1 MKNTNKVLGIVAIAV
16 IIMGIGAC
24 SLFQGKLKGT
34 VTIEGESKLG
44 KSVTANTSAVKGS
57 GIVSYQWKRNGQPI
71 DNSNVAVYALQA
83 DDKDA
88 EITVTVVFSDNIGS
102 VTSAPVKAEGYVL
115 GGPGPG
121 GGVIFYQ
128 DLNGFIMAD
137 TNEKAY
143 YLEAAPVDQQASVSW
158 VNSSFAYTNIAGTT
172 TGLGTGRNNT
182 KLMLAADS
190 ASPAALAAKNY
201 NGGGQ
206 NDWFLPSQDELN
218 EMYKNRNLVHLSSG
232 TFWTST
238 QSNASRA
245 MEINFATG
253 AAAPNSK
260 SAPPLDPDAY
270 YDEWNPAPT
279 ARASSVRAIR
289 AF

>member
-1 MKNTNKVLGIVAIAV
+1 MKNTKVLGSIVLVLIAAAALN
-16 IIMGIGAC
+16 AC
-24 SLFQGKLKGT
+24 SLFQSKLKGT

-44 KSVTANTSAVKGS
+44 KTITANTSAVKGS
-57 GIVSYQWKRNGQPI
+57 GIITFQWKRNGHVI
-71 DNSNVAVYALQA
+71 DNSNVASYALQA

-88 EITVTVVFSDNIGS
+88 EITVTVVYSDNIGS
-102 VTSAPVKAEGYVL
+102 ITSVAVKAEGYVL

-121 GGVIFYQ
+121 GGIIFYQ
-128 DLNGFIMAD
+128 DFNGFIMAD
-137 TNEKAY
+137 TNERAY
-143 YLEAAPVDQQASVSW
+143 YLEAASMDQGTSVSW
-158 VNSSFAYTNIAGTT
+158 VNSNFAYTNIAGTA
-172 TGLGTGRNNT
+172 TGLGTGRQNT

-218 EMYKNRNLVHLSSG
+218 ELYKNRNMVNLSSG
-232 TFWTST
+232 TFWTSS

-260 SAPPLDPDAY
+260 SAPPLDPNEY

-279 ARASSVRAIR
+279 ARASNVRAIR